1 MWAAK
6 NASGNH
12 GPTEVAQSRIWIA
25 LGNGT
30 STATAMR
37 ITIAARM
44 AMKRRGGTVAAVAI
58 TAARSARRV
67 LTTALT
73 LTNTTGGV
81 ATTRPHRQCESAA
94 PAATA
99 VMAII

>member
-25 LGNGT
+25 VGNGT
-30 STATAMR
+30 SSATAIR

-44 AMKRRGGTVAAVAI
+44 PMNRRGGTEDVVAI
-58 TAARSARRV
+58 TAAPSVRRV
-67 LTTALT
+67 LTTAFT
-73 LTNTTGGV
+73 PPHTTGRV
-81 ATTRPHRQCESAA
+81 AATRPQRGFDSAA
-94 PAATA
+94 RLALL
-99 VMAII
+99 